1 MLALNR
7 HQHILASL
15 LGNENLV
22 IIADPSNPSNMTS
35 HEELLEEYRRVFDRV
50 DERLLLSCFGNTG
63 QGGIKIKEWQP
74 PSTIDLLKEMKSSGT
89 LSDLLSELVN
99 YLINKKGNED
109 LGSVSD
115 ASIINPCNDV
125 ISICVVAHESKDP
138 IRPSQAKI
146 IDLNPSSENIEAV
159 PSAFILGEQQLK
171 DLYLVH
177 DQLSSNR

>member
-1 MLALNR
+1 M
-7 HQHILASL
+7 
-15 LGNENLV
+15 
-22 IIADPSNPSNMTS
+22 
-35 HEELLEEYRRVFDRV
+35 
-50 DERLLLSCFGNTG
+50 LLLCFRNIR
-63 QGGIKIKEWQP
+63 QGVIKIKEWHP
-74 PSTIDLLKEMKSSGT
+74 PSTLDLLKEMKSSCT

-109 LGSVSD
+109 LDSVSD

-159 PSAFILGEQQLK
+159 PSSFILREQQLK